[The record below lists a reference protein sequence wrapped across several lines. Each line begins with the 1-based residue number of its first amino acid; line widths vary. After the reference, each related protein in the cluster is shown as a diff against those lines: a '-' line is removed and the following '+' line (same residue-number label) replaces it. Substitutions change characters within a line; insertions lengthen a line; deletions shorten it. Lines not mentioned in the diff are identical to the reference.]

1 MENLTVFDELTL
13 HIETPFLKNHVG
25 PLIVLEKPEGD
36 ETDAAYAERFM
47 QELIDN
53 PPLIP
58 HGTQRLRP
66 HKRLLGRWAWEQD
79 PGFDIRN
86 HIHHVRL
93 DPPGTMEQLEAL
105 AGELH
110 SQPLPQDRPL
120 WDITII
126 SGLEDGRHFA
136 MYGKLHHCCI
146 DGISGVNHMLKS
158 IVTTAPEALPGQEG
172 STPVFIRRKRPEARP
187 PRPGALAA
195 AWAFI
200 RGFFTFVRQAR
211 SGHNRLLPASK
222 EIEPSLFN
230 KNEGRTLERAFV
242 SVTVPM
248 ERLRRI
254 AQAASCTINDIFGVM
269 AGNAIKDY
277 LAKHGVPMQRSLAAV
292 MPVSTHTAETAHRSN
307 RFGMMFCPLH
317 SDLEDPLQQLQA
329 LVKETRRAKEQ
340 LAELPQ
346 NFLLGLVAL
355 SSLPF
360 LLKRGK
366 DQSAQKGGALRG
378 NFVISNVPFSERPLY
393 FRGSRIAGIL
403 PLSVLTPNATIN
415 ISAISYAGQFCIG
428 IVADRAIAPDIAVLR
443 PTMLATLDQLEAA
456 LGLQEQAATPPD
468 LAKTAS

>member
-1 MENLTVFDELTL
+1 MENLTVFDELML
-13 HIETPFLKNHVG
+13 HVETPFLKNHVA
-25 PLIVLEKPEGD
+25 PLIVLEKPEG

-86 HIHHVRL
+86 HIHHIRL

-110 SQPLPQDRPL
+110 SQPLNQDRPL
-120 WDITII
+120 WDFTII

-136 MYGKLHHCCI
+136 VYGMRIHHCCI
-146 DGISGVNHMLKS
+146 DGISGANYMLS
-158 IVTTAPEALPGQEG
+158 SLLTTAPEAMPGQEG
-172 STPVFIRRKRPEARP
+172 AAPVFIRRKRRESRP

-195 AWAFI
+195 AWAFMK
-200 RGFFTFVRQAR
+200 GFFTFVRQAR

-242 SVTVPM
+242 SMTVPM

-254 AQAASCTINDIFGVM
+254 AQAASCTINDIFAVM
-269 AGNAIKDY
+269 VGNAIKTY
-277 LAKHGVPMQRSLAAV
+277 LAEHGAPMQRSLVGV

-329 LVKETRRAKEQ
+329 LLKETRRAKEQ

-355 SSLPF
+355 SAFSF

-366 DQSAQKGGALRG
+366 DQSAQQGGALRG

-393 FRGSRIAGIL
+393 FRGARIAGL
-403 PLSVLTPNATIN
+403 FPLGVLSPNGTIN
-415 ISAISYAGQFCIG
+415 ITGVSYAGQFCIG
-428 IVADRAIAPDIAVLR
+428 IVADRGTAPDIAVLR
-443 PTMLATLDQLEAA
+443 PKMLATLDQLETA
-456 LGLQEQAATPPD
+456 LGLQEQPATPPS
-468 LAKTAS
+468 LAKAAS